1 MTKNDTRWCC
11 SCRCR
16 GRTMLRARSEKE
28 KMIGCSNCNCPGL
41 IKAKKKIEA
50 PHLRLSR
57 PQRREPQP
65 PAPRHFRRAGAPR
78 RGGGGARASWSAPFF
93 VGKRGDV
100 TDLKCEQK
108 DTFFPSSSPF
118 LFLLPLGFKHHFDL
132 RLPQSQAP
140 RQELCGEVEE
150 VRLQARRPP
159 TATSKLPYPHVAE
172 AAGGDSS
179 TRKSSGDLTCKV
191 AVVTEVF
198 SRAANGRNKKVE
210 NLS

>member
-1 MTKNDTRWCC
+1 MTKNGTRWCC

-16 GRTMLRARSEKE
+16 GRTMLRARSAKE
-28 KMIGCSNCNCPGL
+28 KMIGCSNSNCPGL

-108 DTFFPSSSPF
+108 DTFFSFFFSLS
-118 LFLLPLGFKHHFDL
+118 LSLSLT
-132 RLPQSQAP
+132 S
-140 RQELCGEVEE
+140 
-150 VRLQARRPP
+150 RLQTPLRPP
-159 TATSKLPYPHVAE
+159 ASSVS
-172 AAGGDSS
+172 GSS
-179 TRKSSGDLTCKV
+179 TGALRRGRRGTLASPETTHRHQQASISSRCRG
-191 AVVTEVF
+191 
-198 SRAANGRNKKVE
+198 SGR
-210 NLS
+210 